1 MTVENL
7 FRVLL
12 SEQQVEIYS
21 HKLQQ
26 SIWCGTVKNIP
37 NCFFDNLISSLYS
50 LKGTYESFII
60 IDIIE

>member
-12 SEQQVEIYS
+12 SEQEVEIYS

-26 SIWCGTVKNIP
+26 TIWHGIVKNIP

-50 LKGTYESFII
+50 LKDIYDSFIR